1 MSRLVEFP
9 DPALLRE
16 QAADWAVRRDRG
28 LDAREQLEFQR
39 WCASPANLRM
49 LRQMDAL
56 YREMDELGA
65 LSEALPEIALQRR
78 GNLRRWR
85 PAIAAGLV
93 TGLVLAGIGMQR
105 QFGTTAPGI
114 VAAVQSYETT
124 VGEHRSLPLS
134 DGSVLAINTDSLVE
148 VQPFAGPSREL
159 RLVRGEAHFTVAH
172 DVTRPFRV
180 QAGAQVIQAVGT
192 AFDVRLHPGGDID
205 VVVTDGRVKLIPAS
219 TAGDHLDRGHALRI
233 GADGSARLVRLD
245 NDALGSRTAWRSG
258 MVVFDGQTLAT
269 ALEEF
274 SRYTATRFVV
284 EDPQLRNLRVGGY
297 FPAGDTAFLLEALH
311 GSFGLATARNAD
323 GTIRIERGR

>member
-16 QAADWAVRRDRG
+16 QAAEWAVRRDRG
-28 LDAREQLEFQR
+28 LDAQEQLEFQR
-39 WCASPANLRM
+39 WCASPANLRL

-56 YREMDELGA
+56 YQEMDQLGA
-65 LSEALPEIALQRR
+65 LSEALPEIAVHR
-78 GNLRRWR
+78 GGKLRRWR

-93 TGLVLAGIGMQR
+93 TGMVLAGIGMHR
-105 QFGTTAPGI
+105 QFGTAPGI

-124 VGEHRSLPLS
+124 VGEHRNLPLS

-148 VQPFAGPSREL
+148 VQPFAGASREL

-180 QAGAQVIQAVGT
+180 QAGAQIIQAVGT
-192 AFDVRLHPGGDID
+192 AFDVRLHPDGDLD

-245 NDALGSRTAWRSG
+245 NEALGSRTAWRSG
-258 MVVFDGQTLAT
+258 MVVFDGQTLAE

-274 SRYTATRFVV
+274 SRYTAMRFVV
-284 EDPQLRNLRVGGY
+284 EDPQLRNMRVGGY
-297 FPAGDTAFLLEALH
+297 FPAGDTPFLLEALQ
-311 GSFGLATARNAD
+311 GSFGLAAARSAD
-323 GTIRIERGR
+323 GTIRIERRR